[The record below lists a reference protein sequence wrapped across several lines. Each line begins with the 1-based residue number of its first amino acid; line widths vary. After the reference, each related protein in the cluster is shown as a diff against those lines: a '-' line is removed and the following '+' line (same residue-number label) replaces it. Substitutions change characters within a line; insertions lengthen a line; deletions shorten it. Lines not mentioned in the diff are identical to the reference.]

1 VEAELRENHDIA
13 ALMIEPSGGSWGTGP
28 LTIEV
33 NRQLRALTTR
43 YGVPLIYDEVIT
55 GFRYSP
61 GGYQGMAGITPDL
74 SVLGKV
80 ITGGLPGAAVV
91 GRAEIMGLFDYTG
104 DAQHDRYQRVSHL
117 GTFNANPL
125 STA

>member
-1 VEAELRENHDIA
+1 AWA
-13 ALMIEPSGGSWGTGP
+13 AVPWRPALKGGRGNLPS
-28 LTIEV
+28 
-33 NRQLRALTTR
+33 R
-43 YGVPLIYDEVIT
+43 YEVPLIYDEVIT

-61 GGYQGMAGITPDL
+61 GGYQGLSGITPDL

-91 GRAEIMGLFDYTG
+91 GRAEIMGLFEYTG

-125 STA
+125 STAAGI